1 MPMVGASEAGGF
13 GLGMDAELR
22 GVDEVP
28 EDQGIPMP
36 HKSQLAAQDRVLPQP
51 AATEQ
56 WTPEDP
62 ASPSAPNS
70 PASGDGLRRRLPPAE
85 DVEASLVPKQIWPEA
100 EHTAPPPQTLG
111 KPREEDRV
119 KRRRGEREDSKGAG
133 NGSNLPRDVLEKA
146 LKEKNEKIAEL
157 ERQMALKGGEKKELL
172 RDESGASL
180 GGLPR
185 SPPRG
190 RGSSVLLLFGPAS
203 ASWLLVVLVLCS
215 AGAQVAAPVLLGLF
229 FAPSLPSPSV
239 APTSAPSGVLS
250 TSRAPAAPAPASPA
264 APVPVPPTVPTFPP
278 DAEIDDSEV
287 VWLGFS
293 TTTTTGATTAVT
305 TTEAATTTTTEAA
318 APEQAWH
325 VKLAGHFCHEPGLE
339 QTSGPQGN
347 YELDVTIGWHS
358 AVPLTLATCQRA
370 CEDIADWGCR
380 FISWGGP
387 AAAAKWCYLHRQ
399 CGDVMRV
406 PVYQVL
412 EMNYTGSPQRLR
424 RRLGSPRTAV
434 SPLRGRTTSKLPRL
448 ARRSLRRLQAATE
461 VEVAS
466 RWLSQYS
473 LETALVALSLL
484 LPLLGWYQARLAAY
498 VGLQASRQSFSKQ
511 LRALLAAPADF
522 RGAPLT
528 FAPSTLEAKQLT
540 ERGHNILKDIADG
553 DEFLPIPLVRC
564 LSALSEVLG
573 VVVCCAMAS
582 AGQAV
587 PAVTLTLALG
597 LAAYLHRLRLPFLHQ
612 IRRLQRYLEEA
623 AVLRMQHLAE
633 CHEVLR
639 AHGRLQ
645 SFCEDYEA
653 LCFDSARAVIAADAA
668 ERWLYTRLYCLIAVL
683 LGFLSFPLLTQA
695 AWPSELVFAA
705 AGAAVAQ
712 VVWLPEAAVD
722 LVKHGARLTH
732 GLAALRRMRQLCKET
747 EAEELES
754 PILKLP
760 ETLKDEGESKGP
772 EKMRGR
778 SGKVALGDVML
789 DDPERETAKTQEQEQ
804 SASVAGF
811 PVEKVPADWPYF
823 GAIELEEVTFRYSAQ
838 LSPAL
843 SSCSLRLPAGKA
855 LLLCGPES
863 CGKSSLLRQLLRLH
877 VPEAGR
883 VLVDNVDLRCVG
895 LATLRGRVAVVPQE
909 VMLYRGTWRQN
920 LDPMD
925 EFNEEDLQLVLR
937 LTRLE
942 NWMLH
947 HSCRLDDEVDAKAG
961 PLVALCRAMLRL
973 VRKRSKLL
981 LLDAVTCRLA
991 PAFDADLTAILLRYC
1006 RRGGIAVLQTSRR
1019 VQQAPLYD
1027 EVAAMS
1033 NGRILEQG
1041 TAKKLWVKDG
1051 ALRRMAKEQGLDSNR
1066 MTKPDAVSARLAS
1079 VWGWE
1084 VSPQEEAAWQDE
1096 FAVAMKKVKG
1106 DKDRRA
1112 SK

>member
-1 MPMVGASEAGGF
+1 MCSATAG
-13 GLGMDAELR
+13 LESNL
-22 GVDEVP
+22 
-28 EDQGIPMP
+28 
-36 HKSQLAAQDRVLPQP
+36 SQ
-51 AATEQ
+51 
-56 WTPEDP
+56 
-62 ASPSAPNS
+62 APNS

-250 TSRAPAAPAPASPA
+250 TSRAPAAPAPAPPA

-293 TTTTTGATTAVT
+293 TTTTTGVTTAVT

-412 EMNYTGSPQRLR
+412 E
-424 RRLGSPRTAV
+424 
-434 SPLRGRTTSKLPRL
+434 
-448 ARRSLRRLQAATE
+448 ARPEHGTHDFK
-461 VEVAS
+461 
-466 RWLSQYS
+466 
-473 LETALVALSLL
+473 T
-484 LPLLGWYQARLAAY
+484 
-498 VGLQASRQSFSKQ
+498 
-511 LRALLAAPADF
+511 AAP
-522 RGAPLT
+522 GAEATLT
-528 FAPSTLEAKQLT
+528 A
-540 ERGHNILKDIADG
+540 
-553 DEFLPIPLVRC
+553 
-564 LSALSEVLG
+564 G
-573 VVVCCAMAS
+573 VGF
-582 AGQAV
+582 GQTAV
-587 PAVTLTLALG
+587 PAVTLTLALGPG

-612 IRRLQRYLEEA
+612 SRALETLIRRLQCYLEEA
-623 AVLRMQHLAE
+623 AVRAPANPNTRRPVLRMQHLAE

-668 ERWLYTRLYCLIAVL
+668 ERPAAPDGRSVRGRWLYTRLYCLIAVL

-695 AWPSELVFAA
+695 ICGSWLNEILRTAQIACVQRIANAERLGVERGGICDQAAWPSELVFAA

-712 VVWLPEAAVD
+712 
-722 LVKHGARLTH
+722 ARLTH

-811 PVEKVPADWPYF
+811 LVEKVPADWPYF
-823 GAIELEEVTFRYSAQ
+823 GAAELEEVTFRYSAQ

-909 VMLYRGTWRQN
+909 R
-920 LDPMD
+920 
-925 EFNEEDLQLVLR
+925 
-937 LTRLE
+937 
-942 NWMLH
+942 
-947 HSCRLDDEVDAKAG
+947 
-961 PLVALCRAMLRL
+961 
-973 VRKRSKLL
+973 
-981 LLDAVTCRLA
+981 
-991 PAFDADLTAILLRYC
+991 
-1006 RRGGIAVLQTSRR
+1006 
-1019 VQQAPLYD
+1019 
-1027 EVAAMS
+1027 
-1033 NGRILEQG
+1033 
-1041 TAKKLWVKDG
+1041 
-1051 ALRRMAKEQGLDSNR
+1051 
-1066 MTKPDAVSARLAS
+1066 
-1079 VWGWE
+1079 
-1084 VSPQEEAAWQDE
+1084 
-1096 FAVAMKKVKG
+1096 
-1106 DKDRRA
+1106 
-1112 SK
+1112 